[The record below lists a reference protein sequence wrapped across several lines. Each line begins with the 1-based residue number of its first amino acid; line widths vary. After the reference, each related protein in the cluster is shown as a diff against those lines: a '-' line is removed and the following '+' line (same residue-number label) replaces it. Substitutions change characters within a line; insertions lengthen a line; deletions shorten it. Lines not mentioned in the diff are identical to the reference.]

1 MDRDA
6 ALQLL
11 TNLTAVNTA
20 VTALA
25 TNTTPATPAALSM
38 SRMESNDEINAGP
51 DIPVEEIEQEK
62 K

>member
-1 MDRDA
+1 MDRDV

-20 VTALA
+20 VTTLA
-25 TNTTPATPAALSM
+25 SNTTPATPASLSM
-38 SRMESNDEINAGP
+38 SRMETNDEIEN
-51 DIPVEEIEQEK
+51 PVEEIEQDK